1 MTCIMKDEDVRDFLY
16 AVVAYPVLIIAILW
30 LASLLS

>member
-1 MTCIMKDEDVRDFLY
+1 MNEEKRDFLY